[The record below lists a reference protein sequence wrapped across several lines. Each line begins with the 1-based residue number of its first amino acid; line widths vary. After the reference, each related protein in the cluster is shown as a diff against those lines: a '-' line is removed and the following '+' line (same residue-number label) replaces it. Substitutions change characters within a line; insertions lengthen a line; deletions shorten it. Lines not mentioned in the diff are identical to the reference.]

1 MKERILRFKTVP
13 RWIILLLD
21 LVILT
26 WSFALSYFIA
36 KQFNFHEVIR
46 GHFFVYTGIYTVL
59 ALPVFFIM
67 RIHTGLIRYSDAR
80 DMLKIFSAMLMN
92 SAVYVAVVYL
102 VLSPL
107 MRIRD
112 EQLGLVLLINF
123 FIATSLLIMLRI
135 AVKSI
140 YFTLMRRLRDVDT
153 VRVLIYGADQNAIM
167 AKQALENSTE
177 SKFII
182 VGFIDTNRSKLNSYI
197 ERKRVYHVKDLVL
210 LKDKYAI
217 DQMIFVKDHF
227 GGRDKK
233 VIAERCL
240 RMGIKVLTV
249 PPASEWVSGR
259 LRLRQIK
266 NLRIEDL
273 LQRAPIKIN
282 NDRICDDLCG
292 KRILITGAA
301 GSIGSEI
308 VRQVLRYEPQMLILC
323 DQAESPMHE
332 IQLEIEELFPASH
345 VVVAIAD
352 IRNLERMHQIFNDY
366 RPELVYHAAAYK
378 HVPMMEK
385 NPGEAVS
392 TNVGGTKNIADLSVL
407 FGVKKFVMIST
418 DKAVNPT
425 NVMGASK
432 RIAEIY
438 TQSLDA
444 QQSVHLLDTADA
456 GLIKGIKGTRFI
468 TTRFGNVLGSNGS
481 VIPRFS
487 AQIERGGPLTVT
499 HPEITRYF
507 MTIPEAVQLVLEA
520 GTMGHGGEIYVF
532 DMGKPVKII
541 DLARKMIQLAG
552 LKPEKD
558 IEIVYTGLR
567 SGEKLYEELLNDGE
581 KVLPTHHAK
590 IHIARVNSLPHD
602 QAKRLVYEL
611 IALNERKNNS
621 KVVRKMKEIVPEFV
635 SKNSPFEAL
644 DTVG

>member
-1 MKERILRFKTVP
+1 
-13 RWIILLLD
+13 
-21 LVILT
+21 
-26 WSFALSYFIA
+26 
-36 KQFNFHEVIR
+36 
-46 GHFFVYTGIYTVL
+46 
-59 ALPVFFIM
+59 
-67 RIHTGLIRYSDAR
+67 
-80 DMLKIFSAMLMN
+80 MLKIFSAMLIN
-92 SAVYVAVVYL
+92 SFIYITVVYL
-102 VLSPL
+102 VLGPL
-107 MRIRD
+107 LQIKD
-112 EQLGLVLLINF
+112 NQLGMVMLINF
-123 FIATSLLIMLRI
+123 FIATSFLIMLRI
-135 AVKSI
+135 GVKSI
-140 YFTLMRRLRDVDT
+140 YFMMMRKVRDVDT

-182 VGFIDTNRSKLNSYI
+182 VGFIDTNRGKLNSYI
-197 ERKRVYHVKDLVL
+197 ERKRVYHVKDLAL
-210 LKDKYAI
+210 LKDRYAI
-217 DQMIFVKDHF
+217 DQMIFVKNQL

-233 VIAERCL
+233 VIVERCL
-240 RMGIKVLTV
+240 RLGIKVLTV
-249 PPASEWVSGR
+249 PPASEWISGR
-259 LRLRQIK
+259 LRLQQIK

-282 NDRICDDLCG
+282 NDKICDDLCG

-308 VRQVLRYEPQMLILC
+308 VRQVLRYEPQTLILC

-332 IQLEIEELFPASH
+332 IQLEIEETFPSSN

-352 IRNLERMHQIFNDY
+352 IRNVERMHQIFNDY

-444 QQSVHLLDTADA
+444 QQSIGILDSAT
-456 GLIKGIKGTRFI
+456 GIPKQVKGTRFI

-481 VIPRFS
+481 VIPRFR
-487 AQIERGGPLTVT
+487 AQIEKGGPITVT

-520 GTMGHGGEIYVF
+520 GTMGNGGEIYVF
-532 DMGKPVKII
+532 DMGKPVKIV

-590 IHIARVNSLPHD
+590 IHIARVNPLD
-602 QAKRLVYEL
+602 YERAKRLVYEL
-611 IALNERKNNS
+611 IAANERKNS
-621 KVVRKMKEIVPEFV
+621 SGVVRKMKEIVPEFV

-644 DTVG
+644 DAVT

>member
-1 MKERILRFKTVP
+1 MKELILRFKTVP
-13 RWIILLLD
+13 RWAILLLD
-21 LVILT
+21 LVLLT
-26 WSFALSYFIA
+26 WAFTLSYFIA
-36 KQFNFHEVIR
+36 KQFNFPDIIR
-46 GHFFVYTGIYTVL
+46 GHFFIYTACYSGV
-59 ALPVFFIM
+59 ALPVFYFM
-67 RIHTGLIRYSDAR
+67 RIHTGLIRYSDTR
-80 DMLKIFSAMLMN
+80 DMLKIFSAMLAT
-92 SAVYVAVVYL
+92 SAGYMAVVYVAL
-102 VLSPL
+102 IPL
-107 MRIRD
+107 LDIRGS
-112 EQLGLVLLINF
+112 QLGLVLLINF
-123 FIATSLLIMLRI
+123 FIGTSFLVMVRI
-135 AVKSI
+135 TVKSF
-140 YFTLMRRLRDVDT
+140 YFMLMRKARHVDT

-177 SKFII
+177 TKFIV
-182 VGFIDTNRSKLNSYI
+182 VGFIDINRAKLNSYI
-197 ERKRVYHVKDLVL
+197 ERKRVYHVKDLAT
-210 LKDKYAI
+210 LKHKYAI
-217 DQMIFVKDHF
+217 DQMIFVKDHL
-227 GGRDKK
+227 GSRDKK
-233 VIAERCL
+233 VIVERCL
-240 RMGIKVLTV
+240 RLGIKVLTV
-249 PPASEWVSGR
+249 PPASEWVSGK
-259 LRLRQIK
+259 LKIQQIK

-282 NDRICDDLCG
+282 NDRVCDDLCG

-308 VRQVLRYEPQMLILC
+308 VRQVLRYDPQMLVLC

-332 IQLEIEELFPASH
+332 IQLEIEEKFPGSN

-392 TNVGGTKNIADLSVL
+392 TNVGGTKNVADLSVL

-438 TQSLDA
+438 TQSLDGF
-444 QQSVHLLDTADA
+444 QSIQIVDPAT
-456 GLIKGIKGTRFI
+456 GVNKVVKGTRFI

-481 VIPRFS
+481 VIPRFR
-487 AQIERGGPLTVT
+487 AQIENGGPITVT

-520 GTMGHGGEIYVF
+520 GTMGNGGEIYVF
-532 DMGKPVKII
+532 DMGSPVKIV

-567 SGEKLYEELLNDGE
+567 SGEKLYEELLSDGE
-581 KVLPTHHAK
+581 KVLPTHHDK
-590 IHIARVNSLPHD
+590 INIARVNALDHEV
-602 QAKRLVYEL
+602 AKRLVYEL
-611 IALNERKNNS
+611 IALNERKNS
-621 KVVRKMKEIVPEFV
+621 SGVVRKMKEIVPEFV

-644 DTVG
+644 DAVR

>member
-1 MKERILRFKTVP
+1 
-13 RWIILLLD
+13 
-21 LVILT
+21 
-26 WSFALSYFIA
+26 
-36 KQFNFHEVIR
+36 
-46 GHFFVYTGIYTVL
+46 VYTAVYSLIV
-59 ALPVFFIM
+59 LPVFFLM
-67 RIHTGLIRYSDAR
+67 RIHTGLIRYSDTR
-80 DMLKIFSAMLMN
+80 DMLKIFSAMLI
-92 SAVYVAVVYL
+92 ATVTYVAVAYL
-102 VLSPL
+102 ILGPL
-107 MRIRD
+107 MNIRD
-112 EQLGLVLLINF
+112 RQLGLVMLINF
-123 FIATSLLIMLRI
+123 FIATSVLIMLRI
-135 AVKSI
+135 SVKSM
-140 YFTLMRRLRDVDT
+140 YFMLMRKMRDVDT
-153 VRVLIYGADQNAIM
+153 VRVLIYGSDQNAIM

-177 SKFII
+177 SKFVI

-197 ERKRVYHVKDLVL
+197 ERKRVYHVKDLPA
-210 LKDKYAI
+210 LKDRYAV
-217 DQMIFVKDHF
+217 DQLIFVKDNM
-227 GGRDKK
+227 GSRDKK
-233 VIAERCL
+233 VIVERCL
-240 RMGIKVLTV
+240 RLGIKVLTV

-259 LRLRQIK
+259 LRIQQIK

-308 VRQVLRYEPQMLILC
+308 VRQVLKYEPQILILC

-332 IQLEIEELFPASH
+332 IQLEIEEKYPASN

-378 HVPMMEK
+378 HVPMMER

-392 TNVGGTKNIADLSVL
+392 TNVGGTKNVADLSVL

-438 TQSLDA
+438 TQSLD
-444 QQSVHLLDTADA
+444 QSQSVEMVDPAT
-456 GLIKGIKGTRFI
+456 GKSRVVKGTRFI

-481 VIPRFS
+481 VIPRFQ
-487 AQIERGGPLTVT
+487 AQIEKGGPVTVT

-520 GTMGHGGEIYVF
+520 GTMGKGGEIYVF
-532 DMGKPVKII
+532 DMGKPVKIV

-552 LKPEKD
+552 LKPDKD

-581 KVLPTHHAK
+581 KVLPTHHDK
-590 IHIARVNSLPHD
+590 IHIARVTPVDHNY
-602 QAKRLVYEL
+602 AKRAIYEL
-611 IALNERKNNS
+611 LALNERRNNAG
-621 KVVRKMKEIVPEFV
+621 VVRKMKEIVPEFV

-644 DTVG
+644 DTVR

>member
-1 MKERILRFKTVP
+1 MKEFILRFKTVP
-13 RWIILLLD
+13 RWAILLLD
-21 LVILT
+21 LLLLAWAFT
-26 WSFALSYFIA
+26 LSYFIA
-36 KQFNFHEVIR
+36 KQFNFQEIIR
-46 GHFFVYTGIYTVL
+46 GHFFTYTALYTGI
-59 ALPVFFIM
+59 ALPVFYFM
-67 RIHTGLIRYSDAR
+67 RIHTGLIRYSDTK
-80 DMLKIFSAMLMN
+80 DMLKIFSAMLITSM
-92 SAVYVAVVYL
+92 VYMVLVYL
-102 VLSPL
+102 VLVPVFGFSGS
-107 MRIRD
+107 
-112 EQLGLVLLINF
+112 QVNLVMLINF
-123 FIATSLLIMLRI
+123 FIATSFLVMLRI
-135 AVKSI
+135 TVKNI
-140 YFTLMRRLRDVDT
+140 YFMLMRRARNLDT
-153 VRVLIYGADQNAIM
+153 VRVLIYGSDQNAIM

-177 SKFII
+177 TKFIVI
-182 VGFIDTNRSKLNSYI
+182 GFIDINRGKLNSYI
-197 ERKRVYHVKDLVL
+197 ERKKVYHVKDLAT

-217 DQMIFVKDHF
+217 DQMIFLKDHL
-227 GGRDKK
+227 GSRDKK
-233 VIAERCL
+233 VIVERCL
-240 RMGIKVLTV
+240 RLGIKVLTV

-259 LRLRQIK
+259 LKLQQIK

-282 NDRICDDLCG
+282 NDKVCDDICG

-308 VRQVLRYEPQMLILC
+308 VRQVLRYEPQVLVLC

-332 IQLEIEELFPASH
+332 VQLEIEEKFPNCN

-438 TQSLDA
+438 TQSLDGS
-444 QQSVHLLDTADA
+444 QSMQLVDSTT
-456 GLIKGIKGTRFI
+456 GLSKVVKGTRFI

-481 VIPRFS
+481 VIPRFRS
-487 AQIERGGPLTVT
+487 QIEKGGPITVT

-532 DMGKPVKII
+532 DMGKPVKIV
-541 DLARKMIQLAG
+541 DLAKKMIQLAG

-558 IEIVYTGLR
+558 VEIVYTGLR

-581 KVLPTHHAK
+581 KVLPTYHDK
-590 IHIARVNSLPHD
+590 INIARVNPVD
-602 QAKRLVYEL
+602 YEAAKRMVYEL
-611 IALNERKNNS
+611 IALNERKNS
-621 KVVRKMKEIVPEFV
+621 SGVVRKMKEIVPEFI

-644 DTVG
+644 DSVG

>member
-1 MKERILRFKTVP
+1 MYT
-13 RWIILLLD
+13 
-21 LVILT
+21 
-26 WSFALSYFIA
+26 A
-36 KQFNFHEVIR
+36 
-46 GHFFVYTGIYTVL
+46 VYSLIV
-59 ALPVFFIM
+59 LPVFFLM
-67 RIHTGLIRYSDAR
+67 RIHTGLIRYSDTR
-80 DMLKIFSAMLMN
+80 DMLKIFSAMLI
-92 SAVYVAVVYL
+92 ATVTYVAVAYL
-102 VLSPL
+102 ILGPL
-107 MRIRD
+107 MNIRD
-112 EQLGLVLLINF
+112 RQLGLVMLINF
-123 FIATSLLIMLRI
+123 FIATSVLIMLRI
-135 AVKSI
+135 SVKSM
-140 YFTLMRRLRDVDT
+140 YFMLMRKMRDVDT
-153 VRVLIYGADQNAIM
+153 VRVLIYGSDQNAIM

-177 SKFII
+177 SKFVI

-197 ERKRVYHVKDLVL
+197 ERKRVYHVKDLPA
-210 LKDKYAI
+210 LKDRYAV
-217 DQMIFVKDHF
+217 DQLIFVKDNM
-227 GGRDKK
+227 GSRDKK
-233 VIAERCL
+233 VIVERCL
-240 RMGIKVLTV
+240 RLGIKVLTV

-259 LRLRQIK
+259 LRIQQIK

-308 VRQVLRYEPQMLILC
+308 VRQVLKYEPQILILC

-332 IQLEIEELFPASH
+332 IQLEIEEKYPASN

-378 HVPMMEK
+378 HVPMMER

-392 TNVGGTKNIADLSVL
+392 TNVGGTKNVADLSVL

-438 TQSLDA
+438 TQSLD
-444 QQSVHLLDTADA
+444 QSQSVEMVDPAT
-456 GLIKGIKGTRFI
+456 GKSRVVKGTRFI

-481 VIPRFS
+481 VIPRFQ
-487 AQIERGGPLTVT
+487 AQIEKGGPVTVT

-520 GTMGHGGEIYVF
+520 GTMGKGGEIYVF
-532 DMGKPVKII
+532 DMGKPVKIV

-552 LKPEKD
+552 LKPDKD

-581 KVLPTHHAK
+581 KVLPTHHDK
-590 IHIARVNSLPHD
+590 IHIARVTPVDHNY
-602 QAKRLVYEL
+602 AKRAIYEL
-611 IALNERKNNS
+611 LALNERRNNAG
-621 KVVRKMKEIVPEFV
+621 VVRKMKEIVPEFV

-644 DTVG
+644 DTVR

>member
-1 MKERILRFKTVP
+1 M
-13 RWIILLLD
+13 LLD
-21 LVILT
+21 LVILF
-26 WSFALSYFIA
+26 WSFTLSYFIA
-36 KQFNFHEVIR
+36 KQFNFSEIVR
-46 GHFFVYTGIYTVL
+46 GHFLVYTATYCLI
-59 ALPVFFIM
+59 ALPVFYVM
-67 RIHTGLIRYSDAR
+67 RIHTGLIRYSDTR
-80 DMLKIFSAMLMN
+80 DMLKIFSAMLIT
-92 SAVYVAVVYL
+92 SLVYVTAGYAVIDPVFAIADGQIAAVML
-102 VLSPL
+102 V
-107 MRIRD
+107 
-112 EQLGLVLLINF
+112 NF
-123 FIATSLLIMLRI
+123 FIATSFLIMLRI
-135 AVKSI
+135 VVKSV
-140 YFTLMRRLRDVDT
+140 FFMLMRKIRNVDT
-153 VRVLIYGADQNAIM
+153 VRVLIYGSDQNAIM

-177 SKFII
+177 SKFVII
-182 VGFIDTNRSKLNSYI
+182 GFIDTNRSKLNSYI
-197 ERKRVYHVKDLVL
+197 ERKRVYHVKDLGL
-210 LKDKYAI
+210 LKDRYAI
-217 DQMIFVKDHF
+217 DQLIFVKDHL
-227 GGRDKK
+227 GAKDKK
-233 VIAERCL
+233 VIVERCL
-240 RMGIKVLTV
+240 RLDIKVLTV

-259 LRLRQIK
+259 LRLQQIK

-282 NDRICDDLCG
+282 NGKICEDLCG

-332 IQLEIEELFPASH
+332 VQLEIEEKFPGGN

-378 HVPMMEK
+378 HVPMMER

-392 TNVGGTKNIADLSVL
+392 TNVAGTKNVADLSVL

-438 TQSLDA
+438 TQSLDTQQSLQFTDAATGA
-444 QQSVHLLDTADA
+444 QQVV
-456 GLIKGIKGTRFI
+456 KGTRFI

-481 VIPRFS
+481 VIPRFRS
-487 AQIERGGPLTVT
+487 QIERGGPLTVT

-520 GTMGHGGEIYVF
+520 GTMGEGGEIYVF
-532 DMGKPVKII
+532 DMGKPVKIV

-552 LKPEKD
+552 LKPDKD
-558 IEIVYTGLR
+558 IEITYTGLR
-567 SGEKLYEELLNDGE
+567 SGEKLYEELLSDEE
-581 KVLPTHHAK
+581 KVLPTYHDK
-590 IHIARVNSLPHD
+590 IHIARVNPIDFDRARRVIH
-602 QAKRLVYEL
+602 EL
-611 IALNERKNNS
+611 IALNERKNS
-621 KVVRKMKEIVPEFV
+621 SGVVRRMKEIVPEFV

-644 DTVG
+644 DSVE